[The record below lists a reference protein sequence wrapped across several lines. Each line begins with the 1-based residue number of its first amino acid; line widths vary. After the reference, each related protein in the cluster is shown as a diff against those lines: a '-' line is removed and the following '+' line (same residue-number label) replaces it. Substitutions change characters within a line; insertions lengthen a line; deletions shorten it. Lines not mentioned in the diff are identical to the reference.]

1 MMNIGLGLA
10 TILCLGMM
18 ALMCVPMAIG
28 VIRNRFRRTADKP
41 RALR

>member
-10 TILCLGMM
+10 TLVCLGMM

-28 VIRNRFRRTADKP
+28 MIRNRLRRRTD
-41 RALR
+41 RETALR